1 MPADA
6 RSAMVL
12 AAERPSPKETPVS
25 TTIDPAGAAE
35 RVEGGA
41 IDGELYVPG
50 DAGYDAARMAWNV
63 AIDQRPAAV
72 ALPTSA
78 RDVAEIVRHSR
89 AAGLRVAVQGTGHNP
104 GPLGDLSDAILLRTS
119 ALDQVTVDPVRRTA
133 HVGSGAVWEQVVA
146 PAAAHGLVALH
157 GSSPDVGVAGYT
169 LGGGIGW
176 LARRHGMA
184 CNALTAVE
192 IVLPDGRLV
201 RTDRDTEPEL
211 FWALRGGGG
220 NFGVVT
226 ALEMRLFP
234 LEEVVAGWL
243 IWPWEESRRVLTAWT
258 RWADDAPDGV
268 TSAARILRL
277 PPIPMIP
284 EPLRGRDLVVV
295 EVAILPDEV
304 DHDALLAPL
313 RALGPEMDTVARMPA
328 AGLVRLHQD
337 PEGPTPGL
345 SSHAMLDACPDEA
358 VDVMVRMAGPGS
370 DTPLLAVEL
379 RQLGGALSRPA
390 ADAGALDRI
399 DGAYAFFAL
408 GIPMDEASGRAVAA
422 AADELA
428 AALAPWGRGRSYL
441 NFAEGRTASATAFDA
456 DAHARL
462 LAIRARYDA
471 DRVMRPNHEIA

>member
-1 MPADA
+1 M
-6 RSAMVL
+6 
-12 AAERPSPKETPVS
+12 S
-25 TTIDPAGAAE
+25 TTLDPTAGGLEAL
-35 RVEGGA
+35 RTA

-50 DAGYDAARMAWNV
+50 DSGYDAARMPWNV

-72 ALPTSA
+72 AMPTSA
-78 RDVAEIVRHSR
+78 RDVTEIVLHAR
-89 AAGLRVAVQGTGHNP
+89 AVGLRVAVQGTGHNP
-104 GPLGDLSDAILLRTS
+104 GPLGDLSDAILVRTA
-119 ALDQVTVDPVRRTA
+119 ALDEVAIDPVRRTA
-133 HVGSGAVWEQVVA
+133 RVGAGAIWEQVVG

-169 LGGGIGW
+169 LGGGVGW
-176 LARRHGMA
+176 LARRHGLA
-184 CNALTAVE
+184 SDALTAVE

-201 RTDRDTEPEL
+201 RTDRDTEPDL

-226 ALEMRLFP
+226 ALEMRLLP

-258 RWADDAPDGV
+258 RWADAAPEGV

-304 DHDALLAPL
+304 DADELMAPL
-313 RALGPEMDTVARMPA
+313 RALEPEMDTIARMPA

-345 SSHAMLDACPDEA
+345 GSHAMLDAVPDEA
-358 VDVMVRMAGPGS
+358 VDVIVEMAGPGS

-379 RQLGGALSRPA
+379 RQLGGALARPA
-390 ADAGALDRI
+390 EDGGALDRI
-399 DGAYAFFAL
+399 DGAYLFFSL
-408 GIPMDEASGRAVAA
+408 GIPMDEQVGRAVAT
-422 AADELA
+422 AADALA
-428 AALAPWGRGRSYL
+428 AALAPWGRGRRYL
-441 NFAEGRTASATAFDA
+441 NFAEARTASATAFDE
-456 DAHARL
+456 DAHVRL
-462 LAIRARYDA
+462 LEIRARYDA
-471 DRVMRPNHEIA
+471 GALMRANHAIEG